1 MLKIINFTLLFFLL
15 LISLALAQNDDSL
28 LFTSN
33 PPEADT
39 NYLKEDLTDKVC
51 SLFTTNYTISSEDIE
66 NSIYK
71 SLGGLFKKYRAIDVA
86 SYGPYGQPEYATIW
100 GGTSRQL
107 LIYQDDIP
115 FFQQAIYLP
124 QTGDLDLFTIPLENV
139 ENIQIMDGPVANILG
154 RGIGI
159 GGLRLKSKEFK
170 TDQPYSR
177 INFERAPY
185 GYRKTQIDFGKNL
198 SQKIGFYFTSGWKK
212 ADSPQANVTNSNFKS
227 LYLTGNLLF
236 KMRKNWKVKVKAIHF
251 ENRAGNPLPYE
262 PAIVLKTKGDSWI
275 LDLNSDYYFKNNTLL
290 KIEGLYSSNSAKSYN
305 GGYFLDR
312 EKEGREYYLK
322 GSYEFRWDR
331 RNQARLEGF
340 LSKEKLK
347 IKGLE
352 KSTNQGYLSYLHLL
366 EFSSKFY
373 TFLFLRLN
381 RNSDFGSRG
390 QEFNWNLS
398 GTGGVSYL
406 PNKELTLFFIFS
418 CVFDNPT
425 LHDLYLERSSYS
437 VHFDSTYFS
446 YQEYYNLFLGTEG
459 FSSGNVGF
467 SWLKKEFSLRSSL
480 FFSLN
485 RDNLEWT
492 FSKTVDRVFP
502 YTFIRYQ
509 YLPSNRK
516 RNLVG
521 LSLNFDYKFSLNFE
535 TGFSYAYKRARSH
548 KNYHCPYTPEHSFFS
563 YFQYSNEYLKKEIGI
578 KVRLEQEYLS
588 KRYLAD
594 YNQDQVPFALLF
606 NSKITLRFLN
616 FRFYYVI
623 ENITNENYRTRGDFN
638 MPERTFWFG
647 FSWEFFD

>member
-1 MLKIINFTLLFFLL
+1 VNLLKIINFILIFFLL
-15 LISLALAQNDDSL
+15 LFSLSLAQNDDSL
-28 LFTSN
+28 LLISN
-33 PPEADT
+33 PPSADT
-39 NYLKEDLTDKVC
+39 TYIIENLTDKVC
-51 SLFTTNYTISSEDIE
+51 SLFTVNYTISSEDIE
-66 NSIYK
+66 NSIHR
-71 SLGGLFKKYRAIDVA
+71 SLGGLLKTCRAIDVT

-107 LIYQDDIP
+107 LIYQDGIP
-115 FFQQAIYLP
+115 FSQQAIYLP
-124 QTGDLDLFTIPLENV
+124 QTGDLDLFTIPLENI
-139 ENIQIMDGPVANILG
+139 ENIQIIDSPVANILG
-154 RGIGI
+154 RDIGI

-177 INFERAPY
+177 INFERGPY
-185 GYRKTQIDFGKNL
+185 GYRRTQIDFGKNL
-198 SQKIGFYFTSGWKK
+198 SKKLGFYFTSGWKK
-212 ADSPQANVTNSNFKS
+212 SDGYIKSSNFKS

-236 KMRKNWKVKVKAIHF
+236 KMRENWKLRLKAFHF
-251 ENRAGNPLPYE
+251 ENRAGNPLPYDST
-262 PAIVLKTKGDSWI
+262 ISLKTKGDSWI
-275 LDLNSDYYFKNNTLL
+275 LDLGSDYYFKNKSLL
-290 KIEGLYSSNSAKSYN
+290 KIEGLFNSTSAVSYN

-322 GSYEFRWDR
+322 GSYQFRWDR

-340 LSKEKLK
+340 LSREKLK

-418 CVFDNPT
+418 RVFDKPT
-425 LHDLYLERSSYS
+425 LHDLYLKRSSYS

-459 FSSGNVGF
+459 LTSGNIGF
-467 SWLKKEFSLRSSL
+467 SCLKKEFSLRSSL

-485 RDNLEWT
+485 RYNLEGT

-509 YLPSNRK
+509 YLPSNRE
-516 RNLVG
+516 RNLFG
-521 LSLNFDYKFSLNFE
+521 LSLNYDYIFSPNFE
-535 TGFSYAYKRARSH
+535 TGFSYAYKRTRSQ
-548 KNYHCPYTPEHSFFS
+548 KDYHFPYIPEHSLYS
-563 YFQYSNEYLKKEIGI
+563 YFQYSNEFLSREIGI

-594 YNQDQVPFALLF
+594 YDQDQAPFALLF
-606 NSKITLRFLN
+606 NSKITLRFLD
-616 FRFYYVI
+616 FQFYYVI
-623 ENITNENYRTRGDFN
+623 ENITNETCRTRGDFN

-647 FSWEFFD
+647 FNWEFFD